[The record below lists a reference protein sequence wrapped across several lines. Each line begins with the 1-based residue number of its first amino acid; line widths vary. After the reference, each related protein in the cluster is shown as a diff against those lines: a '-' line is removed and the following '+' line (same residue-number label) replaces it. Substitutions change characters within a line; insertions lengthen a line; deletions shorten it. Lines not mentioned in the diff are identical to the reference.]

1 MTLRMEDIIHAM
13 EMVKRPDFNTVL
25 LPPVG
30 VKSIKEHFDDQ
41 LPMRFMGMRVIES
54 PYARMPAKAHKRRRG
69 MSEAYHRRIQKKW
82 NKRFGYVPAAFFI
95 DAGKIL
101 GAIRFSPSDIGESSD
116 G

>member
-1 MTLRMEDIIHAM
+1 MTLRMADIIHAM
-13 EMVKRPDFNTVL
+13 ELVKRPAFDTVL

-30 VKSIKEHFDDQ
+30 IKSIKERFDDQ

-54 PYARMPAKAHKRRRG
+54 PHARMPAKVHKRRGG

-95 DAGKIL
+95 DASNLL
-101 GAIRFSPSDIGESSD
+101 GAIRFSPFDIGD
-116 G
+116 APR